1 MSASP
6 ARRAALIVALI
17 LLAFLILLLGRCNRP
32 VLKEAAPA
40 PTTALAASPVA
51 PERTEQVAK
60 PEATTPSPEEIL
72 TPANVNAPAEVKAG
86 ALFSV
91 TWTGPNNAKDYITI
105 VTPDAPESSYA
116 SYRET
121 SEGAALELTAPIE
134 TGAFEVRYIAGT
146 SKKILGRTPINVLPA
161 GASLDAPAEIIL
173 GANFSVNWT
182 GPDNKDDYIT
192 IVSEGTPDGKYAN
205 FTYTNKGSPL
215 VLTALPTEGAAELR
229 YMTGQGAKVL
239 ARRTVK
245 IVLPEVNLNA
255 PAQATAGAMVEVTWK
270 GPDNAGDYI
279 TIVTPETRDGLYG
292 NYTSTNAGSP
302 LKLLVP
308 IISGPAEL
316 RYMTGQGAKVLARR
330 PLSVVAAAISIQ
342 VPPEAVVGAPVT
354 VTWTGPNNGGD
365 YLTIVPKT
373 ARDGHYGSYSNT
385 TSGPSLTITA
395 PKEPGEAEVRYMSGQ
410 GAKVLARQSILI
422 VSTP

>member
-6 ARRAALIVALI
+6 ARRATLIVALI
-17 LLAFLILLLGRCNRP
+17 LLAVLILLLVRCNRP
-32 VLKEAAPA
+32 VLKEAPPPA
-40 PTTALAASPVA
+40 ATALTTIPVT
-51 PERTEQVAK
+51 PEPSHPIVQ
-60 PEATTPSPEEIL
+60 PEPAIPSPEEIL
-72 TPANVNAPAEVKAG
+72 TPATVDAPVEVKAG

-91 TWTGPNNAKDYITI
+91 TWTGPNNAKDY
-105 VTPDAPESSYA
+105 VTVVPPEAQESAYA

-121 SEGAALELTAPIE
+121 REGNVLELTAPIE
-134 TGAFEVRYIAGT
+134 SGAFEVRYIAGT
-146 SKKILGRTPINVLPA
+146 SKKILGRAPINVLPA
-161 GASLDAPAEIIL
+161 GATLDAPEEIIL

-192 IVSEGTPDGKYAN
+192 IVSQDTPDGKYAN

-215 VLTALPTEGAAELR
+215 ILTALTLEGAAELR
-229 YMTGQGAKVL
+229 YMTGKGAKVL
-239 ARRTVK
+239 ARRAVK
-245 IVLPEVNLNA
+245 IVLPEVTLNA
-255 PAQATAGAMVEVTWK
+255 PSQSIAGAVVEVTWK
-270 GPDNAGDYI
+270 GPNNAGDYI

-292 NYTSTNAGSP
+292 NYTNTNAGSP
-302 LKLLVP
+302 LKITAP
-308 IISGPAEL
+308 ILSGPAEL

-330 PLSVVAAAISIQ
+330 PLDIVAAAISIQ
-342 VPPEAVVGAPVT
+342 VPREAVVGATVT

-385 TSGPSLTITA
+385 TAGPSLTITA

-410 GAKVLARQSILI
+410 GAKVLARQAILI
-422 VSTP
+422 VSSP